1 MGNSNNN
8 KNILVYYA
16 GMAAQI
22 LTGLGLTTW
31 LGLWLDKKRGSTKPI
46 FTWLLPV
53 LLLIGILIK
62 AVKDTNKK

>member
-1 MGNSNNN
+1 M
-8 KNILVYYA
+8 YYA
-16 GMAAQI
+16 SMAAQI

-31 LGLWLDKKRGSTKPI
+31 AGLWLDKKKGNAKPM

>member
-1 MGNSNNN
+1 MH
-8 KNILVYYA
+8 YA
-16 GMAAQI
+16 SMAAQI

-31 LGLWLDKKRGSTKPI
+31 AGLWLDKKRGSVKPM

>member
-1 MGNSNNN
+1 M
-8 KNILVYYA
+8 YYA
-16 GMAAQI
+16 SMAAQI

-31 LGLWLDKKRGSTKPI
+31 AGLWLDKKRGHTKPM

-53 LLLIGILIK
+53 LLLLGILVK